1 MVKPANKLLLA
12 TKHKHLPNQPLLAP
26 QNLYKPSIQQMNISR
41 ILLLLLLAAS
51 ALGIQAQNNNSKQI
65 EPDINYTPNHQ
76 RYELGGLTVEGVK
89 GYDEDLLLS
98 ISGLNVG
105 QVYEVPGPDI
115 SEAIQRYWSQ
125 KLFANVQILA
135 DSIVGNK
142 IYLHIKLTSQPRISS
157 IKYNGVKKSEREDCE
172 KIIGL
177 QPGNQIT
184 TDMINR
190 AEYYIK
196 KHFVEKGF
204 KNCEVN
210 IVQREDVTSDNR
222 VLVDININKKEKIK
236 VKKIFITGADPKHV
250 RKLKK
255 AMKKTH
261 EKSLVNLF
269 RSKKFLP
276 EKYEEDKGLLVDKLN
291 SWGYRDAMV
300 KSDSVE
306 TVDAKNV
313 NIYLDIYEGKKYYIR
328 DISWVGN
335 TVYNSDILQQVLQMK
350 KGDIYNQAQ
359 LNERLHQ
366 DDDAIGNMYYN
377 NGYVFYNLD
386 PVEINVDGDSI
397 DLEMRIQEG
406 RQATF
411 NHIRISGNDRVY
423 ENVIRREL
431 RTKPG
436 DLFSMESIKRSLQD
450 LAQMNQFDPEALQSQ
465 IFQNIKPD
473 QVTGTVDMTY
483 PLTTKGGD
491 QIELSAGWGQTGIV
505 GRVGLKFTNFSVQSL
520 FNKGYKRAGFLPQGD
535 AQTLSLQVQTNGTYY
550 QNYSLSFLEPWLGGK
565 RPNQLSFS
573 VFYSKQ
579 SDINSNYINQNYF
592 NNIYNYMYG
601 NGMSGN
607 YYTDAYDPDK
617 YVKMLGVSLGFG
629 KRLRWPDDYFTF
641 MAEFSYT
648 RYMLKSWQYFLIQ
661 NGNCNNINVSLSL
674 QRNSTDHPFY
684 PRRGSEFLFQVTA
697 TPPYSLWDGKNY
709 KGLANN
715 YQSASY
721 QREAQEKYR
730 WIEYH
735 KWKLKFRNFTAL
747 TSAVKA
753 PVLMTRV
760 EFGIL
765 GAYNRHKKSP
775 FETFYVGGD
784 GMSGYSSGYATE
796 TIGLRG
802 YDNGSLAGNST
813 GDAYAYSRMTLEL
826 RYPVML
832 ETSTSIYA
840 LAFLEGGNAWMDVKK
855 FNPFNMRRSAGV
867 GVRILLPMVGLM
879 GIDWAYGFQKYINGQ
894 KAGGPQF
901 HFIIGQEF

>member
-1 MVKPANKLLLA
+1 MLQMNSSRILTLLLA
-12 TKHKHLPNQPLLAP
+12 
-26 QNLYKPSIQQMNISR
+26 
-41 ILLLLLLAAS
+41 LAATLS
-51 ALGIQAQNNNSKQI
+51 MQAQTDNTTKI
-65 EPDINYTPNHQ
+65 APDINYTANHQ
-76 RYELGGLTVEGVK
+76 RYELGGVVIDGVK
-89 GYDEDLLLS
+89 NYDNDYLLS

-105 QVYEVPGPDI
+105 QIYEVPGPDI
-115 SEAIQRYWSQ
+115 SDAVRRFWEQ
-125 KLFANVQILA
+125 KAFSNVQVTA

-142 IYLHIKLTSQPRISS
+142 IFLHFTLTALPRISS
-157 IKYNGVKKSEREDCE
+157 IKYSGVKKSEREDCE

-177 QPGNQIT
+177 QPGMQIN
-184 TDMINR
+184 TDIIDR
-190 AEYYIK
+190 AKHYIK
-196 KHFVEKGF
+196 KHFEEKGF

-210 IVQREDVTSDNR
+210 IVQREDVTGDNR
-222 VLVDININKKEKIK
+222 VLVDIDINKNEKIK
-236 VKKIFITGADPKHV
+236 VRKIFITGAKPEHI

-261 EKSLVNLF
+261 EKSFVNIF
-269 RSKKFLP
+269 RSKKFLAD
-276 EKYEEDKGLLVDKLN
+276 KYEEDKGLLVEKLN
-291 SWGYRDAMV
+291 SWGYRDARII
-300 KSDSVE
+300 SDSVQSIDDKH
-306 TVDAKNV
+306 VNV
-313 NIYLDIYEGKKYYIR
+313 YLDVYEGTKYYVR
-328 DISWVGN
+328 NISWVGN
-335 TVYNSDILQQVLQMK
+335 TVYNSDLLERVLQMK
-350 KGDIYNQAQ
+350 KGDVYNQTQ
-359 LNERLHQ
+359 MNERLYQ
-366 DDDAIGNMYYN
+366 DEDAIGNLYYN

-386 PVEINVDGDSI
+386 PIEINIDGDSI
-397 DLEMRIQEG
+397 DLEMRIREG

-411 NHIRISGNDRVY
+411 NHVRIAGNDRVY

-450 LAQMNQFDPEALQSQ
+450 LAQMKQFDPEALQSE

-473 QVTGTVDMTY
+473 QVTGTVDLTY

-505 GRVGLKFTNFSVQSL
+505 GRVGLKFTNFSVQNL
-520 FNKGYKRAGFLPQGD
+520 FSGGAKRAGFIPQGD
-535 AQTLSLQVQTNGTYY
+535 GQTLSLQVQTNGTYY

-573 VFYSKQ
+573 IFYSKQ
-579 SDINSNYINQNYF
+579 SDINSNYINQNYY
-592 NNIYNYMYG
+592 NNYYNYLYG
-601 NGMSGN
+601 TGVNSN

-641 MAEFSYT
+641 MAELSYT
-648 RYMLKSWQYFLIQ
+648 RYMLKSWQYFLIT
-661 NGNCNNINVSLSL
+661 NGNCNNINLSLSL

-684 PRRGSEFLFQVTA
+684 PRKGSEFLFQVTA
-697 TPPYSLWDGKNY
+697 TPPYSLWDGRNY
-709 KGLANN
+709 KNLATDSR
-715 YQSASY
+715 SANF
-721 QREAQEKYR
+721 QKETQEKYR

-747 TSAVKA
+747 AGVVKA

-765 GAYNRHKKSP
+765 GAYNQHKKSP
-775 FETFYVGGD
+775 FETYYVGGD

-802 YDNGSLAGNST
+802 YDNGALAGNSAP
-813 GDAYAYSRMTLEL
+813 DAYAYSRMTLEL
-826 RYPVML
+826 RYPLML
-832 ETSTSIYA
+832 ESSTSIFA
-840 LAFLEGGNAWMDVKK
+840 LAFLEGGNAWTDVKK
-855 FNPFNMRRSAGV
+855 FNPFNMKRSAGV

-879 GIDWAYGFQKYINGQ
+879 GIDWAYGFQKYVNGT
-894 KAGGPQF
+894 KAGGSQF